1 MRRIISLGPAIVLL
15 LTGVASLVWLLAFAD
30 EGGFWMFMGS
40 SLLIVAGAV
49 WLYSGFVEATPN
61 TDGKL

>member
-15 LTGVASLVWLLAFAD
+15 LTGVASLVSLLAFAD

-40 SLLIVAGAV
+40 SLLIVAGA
-49 WLYSGFVEATPN
+49 